1 MRERTIT
8 NIIFLILYII
18 TLGYITYE
26 LITKEMYFYLVI
38 LSLCI
43 FANIYLAYMKYQTK
57 KEIKKIANSFKIDKL

>member
-1 MRERTIT
+1 MRESTLT
-8 NIIFLILYII
+8 NIIFFILYII
-18 TLGYITYE
+18 TLGYITYD

-43 FANIYLAYMKYQTK
+43 FANIFLAYMKYQTK

>member
-1 MRERTIT
+1 MREKTIT

-18 TLGYITYE
+18 TLGYITYD

-43 FANIYLAYMKYQTK
+43 FVNIYLAYLKYQTK